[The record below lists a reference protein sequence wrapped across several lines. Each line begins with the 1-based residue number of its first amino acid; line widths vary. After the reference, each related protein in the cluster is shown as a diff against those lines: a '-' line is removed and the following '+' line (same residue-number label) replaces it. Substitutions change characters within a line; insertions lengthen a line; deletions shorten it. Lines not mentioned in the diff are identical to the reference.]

1 MMKSVFSERLES
13 FGDIYSKDIELV
25 CVAHPQSSYIDSL
38 GREILNARQDLELQ
52 WIQSLDDLR
61 IVDEFLPASI
71 DPEASKMLADQIKE
85 SCGML
90 NQTLD
95 CKYVGVRL
103 LTLDKPMC
111 PRFHVDQIPCRL
123 LITLS
128 GGGTEWIANNDVDWK
143 LFDDRTNLDAPLKEK
158 KKVNQF
164 KAGEW
169 SLLKG
174 GTWQSQFN
182 GVVHR
187 SPHIYENRLM
197 LSLDPIFDEDQFKM
211 YV

>member
-1 MMKSVFSERLES
+1 MMKSVFSDQLES
-13 FGDIYSKDIELV
+13 FADIYSKDVELV
-25 CVAHPQSSYIDSL
+25 CMTHSQSSYMDSL
-38 GREILNARQDLELQ
+38 GKEILNAREDLELQ
-52 WIQSLDDLR
+52 WIQSLSDLR
-61 IVDEFLPASI
+61 IVDEMLAKSV
-71 DPEASKMLADQIKE
+71 DSAGKKMLADQIKE

-90 NQTLD
+90 QETLD

-103 LTLDKPMC
+103 VTLNKPMC

-123 LITLS
+123 LITIS
-128 GGGTEWIANNDVDWK
+128 GGGTEWIANQDVDWEV
-143 LFDDRTNLDAPLKEK
+143 FEDRTNQDVPLKEK
-158 KKVNQF
+158 KRVNQF

-174 GTWQSQFN
+174 GTWQSKFN

-187 SPHIYENRLM
+187 SPNIYEDRLM

-211 YV
+211 YI

>member
-25 CVAHPQSSYIDSL
+25 CVAHPQSSYIDSF

-61 IVDEFLPASI
+61 IVDEFLPGSI

-103 LTLDKPMC
+103 LTLD
-111 PRFHVDQIPCRL
+111 
-123 LITLS
+123 
-128 GGGTEWIANNDVDWK
+128 
-143 LFDDRTNLDAPLKEK
+143 
-158 KKVNQF
+158 
-164 KAGEW
+164 
-169 SLLKG
+169 
-174 GTWQSQFN
+174 
-182 GVVHR
+182 
-187 SPHIYENRLM
+187 
-197 LSLDPIFDEDQFKM
+197 LSLIHI
-211 YV
+211 